1 MKKNKRARQ
10 EGALQRLQTARVQ
23 NSKGWQQMQKHEA
36 NSHPAHNP
44 VPGDAWI
51 QHDCNWQQRRDAE
64 IAILKRKL
72 NIN

>member
-1 MKKNKRARQ
+1 
-10 EGALQRLQTARVQ
+10 
-23 NSKGWQQMQKHEA
+23 SKGWQQMQKHEA